1 MSGYELTRGR
11 LQLRPLPGRPTA
23 ITALQLGFLAWAAFE
38 LAVGRPS
45 KALALV
51 ATFAVLQV
59 PRLLRLPVIFD
70 VAFLVAWTLQELGQV
85 AGFWSRFPWWDTLVH
100 TALPAVL
107 APTGVIVLIRAGALP
122 DVLRPVTR
130 MQTVGAVML
139 VFLVAAGFGSVYEIY
154 EWVSDLHFGTHYQPD
169 NFDTMTD
176 MTANVLGGLAGGVL
190 LVAAAGRRRR
200 DDPPA

>member
-1 MSGYELTRGR
+1 MSGYGLTRGR
-11 LQLRPLPGRPTA
+11 LQLRPLPGRPAA
-23 ITALQLGFLAWAAFE
+23 ITALQLGFLVWAAVE
-38 LAVGRPS
+38 LAAGRPS
-45 KALALV
+45 KAVALV

-70 VAFLVAWTLQELGQV
+70 VAFLAAWTLQELGQV

-107 APTGVIVLIRAGALP
+107 APTAVILLIRLGALP

-139 VFLVAAGFGSVYEIY
+139 VFLVAGGFGSVYEIY

-190 LVAAAGRRRR
+190 LVAAAGRRHRE
-200 DDPPA
+200 DPPG

>member
-1 MSGYELTRGR
+1 MTSYQLTGGR
-11 LQLRPLPGRPTA
+11 PGLRALPGRPAA
-23 ITALQLGFLAWAAFE
+23 ITALQVGFLVWAGVE
-38 LAVGRPS
+38 LAAGRTG
-45 KALALV
+45 KAVALV

-59 PRLLRLPVIFD
+59 PRLLRLPVVFD

-107 APTGVIVLIRAGALP
+107 APTGVILLIRAGALP
-122 DVLRPVTR
+122 DVLHPVTR

-139 VFLVAAGFGSVYEIY
+139 VFLVAGGFGSVYEIY

-190 LVAAAGRRRR
+190 LVAAGRRRR

>member
-1 MSGYELTRGR
+1 V
-11 LQLRPLPGRPTA
+11 A
-23 ITALQLGFLAWAAFE
+23 FLAWAGVE
-38 LAVGRPS
+38 LAEGRVGN
-45 KALALV
+45 AVALV

-59 PRLLRLPVIFD
+59 PRLLRLPVLFD

-100 TALPAVL
+100 TAMPAVL
-107 APTGVIVLIRAGALP
+107 APTAVILLIRVGALP
-122 DVLRPVTR
+122 NVLRPVGR
-130 MQTVGAVML
+130 IQALGAVML
-139 VFLVAAGFGSVYEIY
+139 VFLVAGGFGSVYEIY
-154 EWVSDLHFGTHYQPD
+154 EWFSDLHFGTHYQPD

-200 DDPPA
+200 DVA